1 MHWIFSIP
9 VTSCLLLQLYTP
21 PHTADVT
28 GHVRLITV
36 DNQQTAHKSADPPSA
51 VVWLEPLR
59 QEPSDPS
66 HVAGAKTYSMVQK
79 NKQFYPRFLVV
90 PVGSMVSFP
99 NKDPFFHNVFSL
111 FNGKRFDL
119 GLYEEGSTR
128 GVKFNRTGVSYI
140 FCNIHPQMNAVIV
153 TLDTPYYAI
162 PDAAGNLLI
171 HGVPPGAYRLKIW
184 VEGASS
190 ETLAALTRIVHVS
203 SMNESLGD
211 WTIRISQT
219 FPASHKNK
227 FGQDYDKTQPL
238 VY

>member
-1 MHWIFSIP
+1 M
-9 VTSCLLLQLYTP
+9 LLQFSTP
-21 PHTADVT
+21 PRMSNVT
-28 GHVRLITV
+28 GHVRLIAIAG
-36 DNQQTAHKSADPPSA
+36 QQAAHKAADPPSA

-59 QEPSDPS
+59 QGPSDAFS
-66 HVAGAKTYSMVQK
+66 LATEKTYSMVQK

-90 PVGSMVSFP
+90 QIGSMVSFP

-171 HGVPPGAYRLKIW
+171 RGVPSGAYRLKIW
-184 VEGASS
+184 AEGASS

-203 SMNESLGD
+203 PVNQSLGD
-211 WTIRISQT
+211 WTIRISQA
-219 FPASHKNK
+219 FPANHKNK
-227 FGQDYDKTQPL
+227 FGQAYDKNQPL
-238 VY
+238 AY